1 MSVKVPRELLDR
13 YNKPGPRYTSYPT
26 VPVWSADFG
35 EADYRAALGRL
46 AGAPDDELSLYMHLP
61 YCMKRC
67 HYCGC
72 NSEVTHDP
80 ADFDSYLDRVEKE
93 VGTVVAAAGKGRRAV
108 QVHWGGGTPNYMRP
122 QQLERAFG
130 ILADAFDIDPDGE
143 ISIECD
149 PRLGTPEQMAL
160 LRKIG
165 FNRVSMGVQDFH
177 KPVQKAIGRVQS
189 ERRTVELYRACRDL
203 DFQSVNLDLV
213 FGLPL
218 QNSETFARTLE
229 TVIGL
234 GPDRVACFSYAHVP
248 WVKANQKNIDE
259 TLLPDAHAKFDLF
272 QQAIDTFAAAGY
284 DWVGMDH
291 FAKRDDELAVALR
304 ERRLHRNFM
313 GYTTRP
319 APHMLAFGSSS
330 IGEVADSFVQN
341 SAGIADYLAGI
352 DAGGLPVVRGHR
364 LGPDDRLRRA
374 AILHLMCNLELPFA
388 MEVDGSRV
396 DAALAAEIERLA
408 PFAAEGFVEIDSE
421 RVNVTGLGRFF
432 IRNICME
439 FDAYLDRSGD
449 KPLFS
454 KTI

>member
-1 MSVKVPRELLDR
+1 MSVNVPRALLDK

-35 EADYRAALGRL
+35 GDDYLAALARL
-46 AGAPDDELSLYMHLP
+46 ADSPDDELSLYMHLP

-72 NSEVTHDP
+72 NSEVSHDP
-80 ADFDSYLDRVEKE
+80 GDFDSYLDLVEKE
-93 VGTVVAAAGKGRRAV
+93 VDMIASVIGPGRRAV

-122 QQLERAFG
+122 QQLDRAYG
-130 ILADAFDIDPDGE
+130 ILAEVFAIDPAGE

-149 PRLGTPEQMAL
+149 PRLGTPEQLAHL
-160 LRKIG
+160 QQIG
-165 FNRVSMGVQDFH
+165 FNRISMGVQDFD
-177 KPVQKAIGRVQS
+177 KPVQQAIGRVQS
-189 ERRTVELYRACRDL
+189 EKRTIGLYHACRELEFD
-203 DFQSVNLDLV
+203 SVNLDMV
-213 FGLPL
+213 FGLPK
-218 QNSETFARTLE
+218 QTSETFARTLD
-229 TVIGL
+229 TIIGL

-248 WVKANQKNIDE
+248 WVKSNQKNIDE
-259 TLLPDAHAKFDLF
+259 SLLPDAYAKFDLF

-319 APHMLAFGSSS
+319 APHMLAFGASS
-330 IGEVADSFVQN
+330 ISEVAGSFIQN
-341 SAGIADYLAGI
+341 DADLAAYADGISAGR
-352 DAGGLPVVRGHR
+352 LPVVRGHR
-364 LGPDDRLRRA
+364 LTDDDLLRRA
-374 AILHLMCNLELPFA
+374 AILNLMCNLELPFA
-388 MEVDGSRV
+388 MEIGDSRV
-396 DAALAAEIERLA
+396 DRDLAPELERLA
-408 PFAAEGFVEIDSE
+408 PYADEGFIEIGSD
-421 RVNVTGLGRFF
+421 RVTVTELGRFF

-439 FDAYLDRSGD
+439 LDAYLGRSGD